1 VSTATTRVLRLLAL
15 LQSRRDW
22 TGPELGE
29 RLEVDVRTVRRDVE
43 RLRRLGYVIES
54 SAGIGGGYRMGAGAS
69 MPPLLLDDDEVS
81 AVVVALSAAAGSIAG
96 LRETALGVLLK
107 LDQILPKRL
116 RSRLDAFE
124 SATLALPARGG
135 TVDWKL
141 LTTLT
146 AACREHE
153 ELEFE
158 YLDKGGR
165 ASSRRV
171 EPLHVVHAERFWYLV
186 AWDVGRAA
194 FRTFRLDRI
203 KGRRLRRGARF
214 SPRALPEDLVSYVS
228 RSLTQAPHRHQMRIE
243 LVGTPSEL
251 APRIPSWLGV
261 LESVGPRRSSLTVGG
276 DDYES
281 LAARLLLLG
290 VPFERVEPP
299 EAARALREVAG
310 RLFDALEPCLPSE
323 SEAKS
328 TLRGTRAAER
338 ADTGRARGRGS
349 TSRRTGASRRGG
361 TS

>member
-1 VSTATTRVLRLLAL
+1 
-15 LQSRRDW
+15 
-22 TGPELGE
+22 
-29 RLEVDVRTVRRDVE
+29 
-43 RLRRLGYVIES
+43 
-54 SAGIGGGYRMGAGAS
+54 
-69 MPPLLLDDDEVS
+69 
-81 AVVVALSAAAGSIAG
+81 
-96 LRETALGVLLK
+96 
-107 LDQILPKRL
+107 
-116 RSRLDAFE
+116 
-124 SATLALPARGG
+124 
-135 TVDWKL
+135 
-141 LTTLT
+141 
-146 AACREHE
+146 
-153 ELEFE
+153 
-158 YLDKGGR
+158 
-165 ASSRRV
+165 
-171 EPLHVVHAERFWYLV
+171 
-186 AWDVGRAA
+186 
-194 FRTFRLDRI
+194 
-203 KGRRLRRGARF
+203 
-214 SPRALPEDLVSYVS
+214 VSYVS

-281 LAARLLLLG
+281 LAARPLLLG

-349 TSRRTGASRRGG
+349 TSRRTGACRRGG

>member
-1 VSTATTRVLRLLAL
+1 MSTATTRVLRLLAL

-43 RLRRLGYVIES
+43 RLRQLGYVIES
-54 SAGIGGGYRMGAGAS
+54 SAGVGGGYRMGAGAS

-96 LRETALGVLLK
+96 LRDTALGVLLK

-124 SATLALPARGG
+124 SATLALPARGA

-153 ELEFE
+153 ELEFD

-186 AWDVGRAA
+186 AWDAGREA
-194 FRTFRLDRI
+194 FRTFRVDRI

-214 SPRALPEDLVSYVS
+214 NPRALPEDLVSYVS
-228 RSLTQAPHRHQMRIE
+228 RSLAHPPHRHQARIE
-243 LVGTPSEL
+243 LLGSPSEL
-251 APRIPSWLGV
+251 ATRVPQWLGV
-261 LESVGPRRSSLTVGG
+261 LEAAGPRRSSLTLGG
-276 DDYES
+276 DDHES

-290 VPFERVEPP
+290 VPFEHIAPP
-299 EAARALREVAG
+299 ETARAVRDVMR
-310 RLFDALEPCLPSE
+310 RLFDALEPCLPPE
-323 SEAKS
+323 TEAKS
-328 TLRGTRAAER
+328 GPRGTRAAKR
-338 ADTGRARGRGS
+338 PGAGRARGRG
-349 TSRRTGASRRGG
+349 RAS
-361 TS
+361 